1 MSYYY
6 LEIVEGLEKGRRY
19 LLSDGAISVGRSS
32 QNTVVLHAGEKSV
45 SGHHAI
51 IYKSQDRITLQDLE
65 STNGTYVNEEKV
77 GERELS
83 AGDVL
88 GFGKTGPRLKLVKS
102 EKELDL
108 SAGARPGLVSADST
122 SVRTV
127 EDEVQRYA
135 NKPPSET
142 TGKEDLE
149 LITKVRLKMPKNET
163 PLSGPSQ
170 TMDMEKKILEKKLG
184 ASDMN
189 KLMRDGK
196 RLEKIIER
204 GKIGDTQAS
213 MLRTVHT
220 AARRSNKQW
229 LVILG
234 VVVAVSITAIAFFAI
249 RAYQYKSLLSKGLS
263 LRAKLDTYEAQIAD
277 ANKDPD
283 ANKRKLDSLITELDK
298 AKRQLSTV
306 KQDVRENDYGKFYS
320 DPLEKTIDEVLM
332 RFGETDYHIPK
343 EMVSRVRYHI
353 GVYSGDLRATIAK
366 YIGRK
371 EKYFPMIRRIFHA
384 ANLPEDLAY
393 VSMLESGFNPRALS
407 HAGARGMWQFMPE
420 TGRRYGLRVEGEG
433 KVDERCE
440 PEKATHAAAKY
451 FKELIAIFGGQSSV
465 MLAMAAYN
473 AGEGRVVGAL
483 RKIDNPMR
491 NRDFWYIY
499 RMGYLAEETNEYIPR
514 VIALLIISEHPAQY
528 GFTAISGAPA
538 EQADAENDFI
548 PLDNIKN
555 KEQ

>member
-6 LEIVEGLEKGRRY
+6 LEIVQGLEKGRRY

-32 QNTVVLHAGEKSV
+32 QNTVPLHAGEKSV

-51 IYKSQDRITLQDLE
+51 IYKSADRITLQDLE
-65 STNGTYVNEEKV
+65 STNGTYVNEDKV
-77 GERELS
+77 GEREIS
-83 AGDVL
+83 PGDVL
-88 GFGKTGPRLKLVKS
+88 GFGKAGPRLKLVKS
-102 EKELDL
+102 ETELDL

-149 LITKVRLKMPKNET
+149 LITKVRLRMPRDET
-163 PLSGPSQ
+163 PLGGPSQ

-184 ASDMN
+184 ASDMH

-213 MLRTVHT
+213 MLRTAHT
-220 AARRSNKQW
+220 ATRRSNKQW

-249 RAYQYKSLLSKGLS
+249 RAYQYKSLLSKGLT

-283 ANKRKLDSLITELDK
+283 ANKRRLDSLITELDK
-298 AKRQLSTV
+298 AKSQLSSV
-306 KQDVRENDYGKFYS
+306 KHDVRENDYGKFYS

-332 RFGETDYHIPK
+332 RFGESDYHIPK
-343 EMVSRVRYHI
+343 EMVARVKYHI
-353 GVYSGDLRATIAK
+353 GVYSGNLRNTIAK
-366 YIGRK
+366 YIARK
-371 EKYFPMIRRIFHA
+371 EKYFPMIKRIFRA
-384 ANLPEDLAY
+384 SKLPEDLAY

-407 HAGARGMWQFMPE
+407 PVGARGIWQFMPE
-420 TGRRYGLRVEGEG
+420 TGRHYGLRVDGN
-433 KVDERCE
+433 VDERCE
-440 PEKATHAAAKY
+440 PEKATYASAKY
-451 FKELIAIFGGQSSV
+451 FKELIAIFGGRSSV

-514 VIALLIISEHPAQY
+514 VIALLIISEHPDQY
-528 GFTAISGAPA
+528 GFTAIPSAPS
-538 EQADAENDFI
+538 EQADAPNDFI